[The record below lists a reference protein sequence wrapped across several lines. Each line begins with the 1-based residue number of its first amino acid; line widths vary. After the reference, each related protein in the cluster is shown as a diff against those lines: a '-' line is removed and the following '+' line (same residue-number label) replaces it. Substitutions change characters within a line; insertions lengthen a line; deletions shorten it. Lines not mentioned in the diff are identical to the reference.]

1 MLSIALRCYQQP
13 RGVLCMYDGHT
24 TYEEDYAGPPDR
36 YRVHCYVCCLRL
48 KNLKLHARQVKV
60 ELLFELED

>member
-24 TYEEDYAGPPDR
+24 TYEEDYAGPPETGTE
-36 YRVHCYVCCLRL
+36 YIVMFAVC
-48 KNLKLHARQVKV
+48 A
-60 ELLFELED
+60 